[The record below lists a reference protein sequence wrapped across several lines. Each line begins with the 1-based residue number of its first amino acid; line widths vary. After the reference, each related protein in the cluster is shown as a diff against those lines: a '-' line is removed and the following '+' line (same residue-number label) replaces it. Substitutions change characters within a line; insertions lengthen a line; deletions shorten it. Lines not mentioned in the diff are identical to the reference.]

1 MSHLKQLLE
10 VFGDQR
16 LQLPSTGDTGKWAEA
31 LDMFLGEWARWNDKI
46 NLTAEGDAAAVIER
60 HVFDSLQYVRGV
72 QNPQGQIMDIGSGG
86 GFPGIPLKV
95 IFPELK
101 CVLVESQRKRA
112 SFLRNC
118 VRKMALADVEVLNQR
133 AEDLS
138 ADYLDRF
145 DLVVFRGVGDI
156 LYCSKLA
163 GPFLKMGGQ
172 VVIKKEPDANPP
184 EFAEQVGY
192 KFQLQDEIPFEGGT
206 GVLSKLMLFSKRST

>member
-1 MSHLKQLLE
+1 VSHLKQLLE

-16 LQLPSTGDTGKWAEA
+16 LQLPSTGDNGKWAEA
-31 LDMFLGEWARWNDKI
+31 LDTFLREWARWNDKV

-72 QNPQGQIMDIGSGG
+72 QNPQGQVMDIGSGG

-101 CVLVESQRKRA
+101 FVLVESQRKRA

-133 AEDLS
+133 AEDLNT
-138 ADYLDRF
+138 DYLDRF

-156 LYCSKLA
+156 LYCAKLA

-172 VVIKKEPDANPP
+172 VVIKKEPDAKPP

-206 GVLSKLMLFSKRST
+206 GVCSKLMLFSKCST